1 MRRQP
6 LIMLAFLLGA
16 ALAAPAQAQ
25 WKWVDKDKRVQ
36 YSDLPPPPG
45 VPEQDILQR
54 PRGAERPVA
63 ATPTPTPASAAAS
76 AAPVLVPKT
85 SDPELEAKR
94 KKTELEEAAKKKA
107 EQERVAAVKADNCA
121 RAQAQM
127 RTLDSGVR
135 IARTNAKGERE
146 ILDDAGR
153 ADEVKRTK
161 AMVTSECK

>member
-16 ALAAPAQAQ
+16 ALAVPAQAQ

-45 VPEQDILQR
+45 VAEQDILQR
-54 PRGAERPVA
+54 PRGAERPA
-63 ATPTPTPASAAAS
+63 AAAPAPASAPAS
-76 AAPVLVPKT
+76 SAPRLAPKMT
-85 SDPELEAKR
+85 DPELEAKR
-94 KKTELEEAAKKKA
+94 KKTEQEEAAKKKA
-107 EQERVAAVKADNCA
+107 EQERIAAVKADNCT

-127 RTLDSGVR
+127 RALESGVR
-135 IARTNAKGERE
+135 IAKTNAKGERE
-146 ILDDAGR
+146 VLDDAGR

-161 AMVTSECK
+161 AMVSSECK